1 VELLMQIEGYTP
13 VGERH
18 ETDELHMWVS
28 QAVVDFL
35 RAKRLGANKKHVDKL
50 VQILVNLRRNG
61 FRDLNNSTLFV
72 YEGRFPSGRPGM
84 ADMAVYAAKSNQLRV
99 YGGIVRIKGQSVFLC
114 PEGAVKQQNKAD
126 QAQLKRVAKIL
137 GEYHER

>member
-35 RAKRLGANKKHVDKL
+35 KAKRLGANKNHVDKL
-50 VQILVNLRRNG
+50 VLILGNLRRNG
-61 FRDLNNSTLFV
+61 FKVLEAT
-72 YEGRFPSGRPGM
+72 EQGRPSATQTGCQ
-84 ADMAVYAAKSNQLRV
+84 DF
-99 YGGIVRIKGQSVFLC
+99 GRIS
-114 PEGAVKQQNKAD
+114 
-126 QAQLKRVAKIL
+126 
-137 GEYHER
+137 

>member
-1 VELLMQIEGYTP
+1 MQIEGYTP

-18 ETDELHMWVS
+18 ETDELPMWVS

-35 RAKRLGANKKHVDKL
+35 KAKRLGANKQHVDKVVMTL
-50 VQILVNLRRNG
+50 GNLRRNG
-61 FRDLNNSTLFV
+61 FRDLSNSTLFV
-72 YEGRFPSGRPGM
+72 FEGRFPSGRPGM

-114 PEGAVKQQNKAD
+114 PEGAVKKQNKAD

-137 GEYHER
+137 GEHHEL

>member
-35 RAKRLGANKKHVDKL
+35 RAERLGANQKHVDKVVL
-50 VQILVNLRRNG
+50 TLGNLRRNG
-61 FRDLNNSTLFV
+61 FRDLSNSTLFV
-72 YEGRFPSGRPGM
+72 SEGRFPAGRPGM
-84 ADMAVYAAKSNQLRV
+84 ADMAVYAAKSYQLRV

-114 PEGAVKQQNKAD
+114 PEGAVKKKDKAD

-137 GEYHER
+137 GEHHER

>member
-1 VELLMQIEGYTP
+1 MQIEGYTP

-28 QAVVDFL
+28 QTVVDFL
-35 RAKRLGANKKHVDKL
+35 QAERRGANKQHVDKVVL
-50 VQILVNLRRNG
+50 TLGILRRNG
-61 FRDLNNSTLFV
+61 FRDLSNSTLFV
-72 YEGRFPSGRPGM
+72 YEGRFPAGRPGM
-84 ADMAVYAAKSNQLRV
+84 ADMAVYAAKSSQLRV